1 MTENEIA
8 SKINAQTC
16 SSKPTE
22 EVLYYLITSSEKEN
36 KFNYKSITNQGPPV
50 SSPFRPATRSSVTK
64 SVNLDS
70 SFSVKTSSYNF
81 SPLTT
86 FTCQLSVIEF
96 NPVSYC

>member
-36 KFNYKSITNQGPPV
+36 KFNYKSITNESGSTCEFTIPASNTKFSNKV
-50 SSPFRPATRSSVTK
+50 S
-64 SVNLDS
+64 
-70 SFSVKTSSYNF
+70 
-81 SPLTT
+81 
-86 FTCQLSVIEF
+86 QLR
-96 NPVSYC
+96 